1 MSNCIVLYFAFDISP
16 FFMLCSGM
24 DHASYDCIWRLH
36 MAKINTTTIKER
48 KYDPFIEATLQYERA
63 ASSLDLEPWIYNRL
77 KFPERE
83 MTVHMTITRDT
94 GDVETFVGYRV
105 QHSTLRGPG
114 KGGIRYSP
122 DASLSECKALAA
134 WMTWKT
140 AVLDLP
146 LGGAKGA
153 VICNPPE
160 MTECE
165 LEKLTKEY
173 TYAIKDIIGP
183 QKDIPAPDVW
193 TNAQTM
199 AWICDAY
206 SRYVGHFEPA
216 VVTGKPLCL
225 CGSQGRSQATGLGM
239 YYTLLE
245 ASKHLEI
252 PLEGKLVAII
262 GYGNVGSSIARLLH
276 DYGCKIVAITDMYGG
291 IYHRNGIDIHDLDTY
306 VARTKSVKG
315 YNKYDSI
322 SNEELLELKC
332 DILLPCAVEGMIHRH
347 NAERIKAKIICEGA
361 NGPTTA
367 EADEILF
374 SKKKFIIPDILAN
387 AGGVTV
393 SYLEWVQDVQRIFF
407 DEDEVKNRCWK
418 MMQRSFWDVVRTSD
432 THNTDTRHGAYILAV
447 QRVAD
452 SVRLFGKVGRN

>member
-1 MSNCIVLYFAFDISP
+1 MV
-16 FFMLCSGM
+16 
-24 DHASYDCIWRLH
+24 
-36 MAKINTTTIKER
+36 KINETKMKGK
-48 KYDPFIEATLQYERA
+48 KYDPFIEATFQYERA
-63 ASSLDLEPWIYNRL
+63 ANKLDLEPWIYNRL
-77 KFPERE
+77 KHAERE
-83 MTVHMTITRDT
+83 LTVHMTITRDN
-94 GDVETFVGYRV
+94 GKVETFTGYRV

-160 MTECE
+160 MSECE

-173 TYAIKDIIGP
+173 TYSIKDIIGP

-216 VVTGKPLCL
+216 VVTGKPVCL
-225 CGSQGRSQATGLGM
+225 GGSLGRSQATGLGM

-245 ASKHLEI
+245 TSKHLEF
-252 PLEGKLVAII
+252 PLEGKKVAII

-276 DYGCKIVAITDMYGG
+276 EYGCKIVAITDLYGG
-291 IYHRNGIDIHDLDTY
+291 IHSKNGITIPELDAY
-306 VARTKSVKG
+306 VAQRKTVKG
-315 YNKYDSI
+315 FNKHDSI
-322 SNEELLELKC
+322 TNDELLEMKC
-332 DILLPCAVEGMIHRH
+332 DILLPCAMEGMIHEG
-347 NAERIKAKIICEGA
+347 NADKIKASIVCEGA
-361 NGPTTA
+361 NGPTTT
-367 EADEILF
+367 EADEILVN
-374 SKKKFIIPDILAN
+374 KKVFIIPDILAN

-393 SYLEWVQDVQRIFF
+393 SYLEWVQDVQRIFY
-407 DEDEVKNRCWK
+407 EEEEVKNRCWK
-418 MMQRSFWDVVRTSD
+418 MMQRSFWDVIRVSEK
-432 THNTDTRHGAYILAV
+432 HKTDTRNAAYILAV

-452 SVRLFGKVGRN
+452 SVRLFGKIGRN

>member
-1 MSNCIVLYFAFDISP
+1 MV
-16 FFMLCSGM
+16 
-24 DHASYDCIWRLH
+24 
-36 MAKINTTTIKER
+36 KINNSKIREK

-63 ASSLDLEPWIYNRL
+63 ANMLDLEPWIYNRL
-77 KFPERE
+77 KYPEKE
-83 MTVHMTITRDT
+83 LTVHMTITKDN
-94 GDVETFVGYRV
+94 GKVETYTGYRV

-153 VICNPPE
+153 VICNPPNMSE
-160 MTECE
+160 SE

-183 QKDIPAPDVW
+183 QKDIPAPDVN

-206 SRYVGHFEPA
+206 SRHVGHFEPA
-216 VVTGKPLCL
+216 VVTGKPLCIG
-225 CGSQGRSQATGLGM
+225 GSKGRAGATGLGM

-245 ASKHLEI
+245 TSKHLEY
-252 PLEGKLVAII
+252 PLEGKRIAII
-262 GYGNVGSSIARLLH
+262 GYGNVGSSIAKLLY
-276 DYGCKIVAITDMYGG
+276 DYGCKIVGITDIYGG
-291 IYHRNGIDIHDLDTY
+291 IFNKNGIKIPELDKY
-306 VARTKSVKG
+306 VCKTKTVKG
-315 YNKYDSI
+315 FKKYDSI
-322 SNEELLELKC
+322 TNNELIELKC
-332 DILLPCAVEGMIHRH
+332 DILLPCAMEGMINKN
-347 NAERIKAKIICEGA
+347 NAHKIKAKIICEGA
-361 NGPTTA
+361 NGPTTT
-367 EADEILF
+367 EADEILVD
-374 SKKKFIIPDILAN
+374 KDVFIIPDILAN

-393 SYLEWVQDVQRIFF
+393 SYLEWVQDVQRIFY
-407 DEDEVKNRCWK
+407 EEEEVKNRCWK
-418 MMQRSFWDVVRTSD
+418 MMQKSFWDVVSIVD
-432 THNTDTRHGAYILAV
+432 KNKTDTRNAAYILAV

-452 SVRLFGKVGRN
+452 SVRLFGKIGRN

>member
-1 MSNCIVLYFAFDISP
+1 
-16 FFMLCSGM
+16 
-24 DHASYDCIWRLH
+24 
-36 MAKINTTTIKER
+36 MARINNKVTEE
-48 KYDPFIEATLQYERA
+48 KYDPFIEATFQYERA
-63 ASSLDLEPWIYNRL
+63 ASKLDLEPWIYNRL
-77 KFPERE
+77 KYPERE
-83 MTVHMTITRDT
+83 LTVHLTITRDN
-94 GDVETFVGYRV
+94 GKVETYTGYRV

-122 DASLSECKALAA
+122 EASLSECKALAA

-160 MTECE
+160 MSEGE

-173 TYAIKDIIGP
+173 TYSIKDIIGP

-193 TNAQTM
+193 TNSQTM

-216 VVTGKPLCL
+216 VVTGKPLCIG
-225 CGSQGRSQATGLGM
+225 GSLGRATATGLGM

-245 ASKHLEI
+245 ASKHLEY
-252 PLEGKLVAII
+252 PLEGKRVAII
-262 GYGNVGSSIARLLH
+262 GYGNVGSSIAQLL
-276 DYGCKIVAITDMYGG
+276 DEYGCKIIAITDIYGG
-291 IYHRNGIDIHDLDTY
+291 IYAKNGINITELDKH
-306 VARTKSVKG
+306 VARAKTIKG
-315 YNKYDSI
+315 FKKLDSI
-322 SNEELLELKC
+322 TNSELLELPC
-332 DILLPCAVEGMIHRH
+332 DILLPCAIEGMINSK
-347 NAERIKAKIICEGA
+347 NADKIKAKIICEGA
-361 NGPTTA
+361 NGPTTT
-367 EADEILF
+367 EADEILY
-374 SKKKFIIPDILAN
+374 SKKAFIIPDILAN

-393 SYLEWVQDVQRIFF
+393 SYLEWVQDCQRCFF
-407 DEDEVKNRCWK
+407 DEDEVKSRCWK
-418 MMQRSFWDVVRTSD
+418 MMQKSFWDVIRT
-432 THNTDTRHGAYILAV
+432 TEKFKTDTRNAAYIMAV

>member
-1 MSNCIVLYFAFDISP
+1 MVS
-16 FFMLCSGM
+16 
-24 DHASYDCIWRLH
+24 
-36 MAKINTTTIKER
+36 INANKIKEKR
-48 KYDPFIEATLQYERA
+48 YDPFIEATLQYERA
-63 ASSLDLEPWIYNRL
+63 ANILDLEPWIYNRL
-77 KFPERE
+77 KHPEKE
-83 MTVHMTITRDT
+83 LTVHMTITRDN
-94 GDVETFVGYRV
+94 GKVETYTGYRV

-140 AVLDLP
+140 AVLNLP

-153 VICNPPE
+153 VICNPPNMSE
-160 MTECE
+160 SE

-183 QKDIPAPDVW
+183 QKDIPAPDVN

-206 SRYVGHFEPA
+206 SRHVGHFEPA
-216 VVTGKPLCL
+216 VVTGKPLCIG
-225 CGSQGRSQATGLGM
+225 GSKCRSGATGLGM

-245 ASKHLEI
+245 TSKHLEY
-252 PLEGKLVAII
+252 PLEGKKVALI
-262 GYGNVGSSIARLLH
+262 GYGNVGSSIAKLLY
-276 DYGCKIVAITDMYGG
+276 DYGCKIVGITDIYGG
-291 IYHRNGIDIHDLDTY
+291 IFNKNGIKIPELDKY
-306 VARTKSVKG
+306 VSRTKTVNGFK
-315 YNKYDSI
+315 KYDSMT
-322 SNEELLELKC
+322 NDELIELKC
-332 DILLPCAVEGMIHRH
+332 DILLPCALEGMIHNK
-347 NAERIKAKIICEGA
+347 NANKIKAKIICEGA
-361 NGPTTA
+361 NGPTTT

-374 SKKKFIIPDILAN
+374 DKDVFIIPDILAN

-393 SYLEWVQDVQRIFF
+393 SYLEWVQDVQRVFY
-407 DEDEVKNRCWK
+407 EEEEVKNRCWK
-418 MMQRSFWDVVRTSD
+418 MMQKSFWEVVRIASKSK
-432 THNTDTRHGAYILAV
+432 TDTRNAAYILAV

>member
-1 MSNCIVLYFAFDISP
+1 MV
-16 FFMLCSGM
+16 
-24 DHASYDCIWRLH
+24 R
-36 MAKINTTTIKER
+36 INDSIIKDE
-48 KYDPFIEATLQYERA
+48 KYDPFIEATFQYERA
-63 ASSLDLEPWIYNRL
+63 ASNLDLEPWIYNRL
-77 KFPERE
+77 KYPERE
-83 MTVHMTITRDT
+83 LTVHLTITRDN
-94 GDVETFVGYRV
+94 GKVETFTGYRV

-122 DASLSECKALAA
+122 EASLSECKALAA

-160 MTECE
+160 MSEGE

-173 TYAIKDIIGP
+173 TYAIKEIIGP

-193 TNAQTM
+193 TNEQTM

-216 VVTGKPLCL
+216 VVTGKPLCIG
-225 CGSQGRSQATGLGM
+225 GSLGRSQATGLGM

-245 ASKHLEI
+245 TSKHLEY
-252 PLEGKLVAII
+252 PLEGKRITII

-276 DYGCKIVAITDMYGG
+276 KYGCKIIAITDLYGG
-291 IYHRNGIDIHDLDTY
+291 IYAKNGINIPELDKH
-306 VARTKSVKG
+306 VARTKTVKG
-315 YNKYDSI
+315 FKKLDSI
-322 SNEELLELKC
+322 TNSELIELPC
-332 DILLPCAVEGMIHRH
+332 DILLPCAMEGMIHGK
-347 NAERIKAKIICEGA
+347 NADKIKATIICEGA
-361 NGPTTA
+361 NGPTTTD
-367 EADEILF
+367 ADEILY
-374 SKKKFIIPDILAN
+374 SKKTFIIPDILAN
-387 AGGVTV
+387 AGGVTI
-393 SYLEWVQDVQRIFF
+393 SYLEWVQNCQRCFF
-407 DEDEVKNRCWK
+407 DEAEVKNRCWK
-418 MMQRSFWDVVRTSD
+418 MMQKSFWDVVRT
-432 THNTDTRHGAYILAV
+432 TEKFKTDTRNAAYIMAV